1 MASQDGVGGEDG
13 QIGIDEGAIGVPY
26 KDDRETV

>member
-1 MASQDGVGGEDG
+1 MASQDGVVTGSG